1 MRIRIW
7 IQIEIRIGIGIGIRT
22 RADNLS
28 NGSLNLRDSI
38 WTDTGVKIRVPV
50 CLSVLSSNHLS
61 KLQCP
66 KLLDRWPRISIYIVS
81 TRLTCVLYMK
91 VGRKLKRFCMKVR
104 EREKER
110 DWMQVCVLA
119 SLFVSKLSQTLYIC
133 RYIENITKQLY
144 NEWQTFTSLVERFKF
159 SVHRAQRAIELA
171 SHKIDSELFW
181 THSGLLLE
189 LKLCQYLPFNQLANL
204 RYKKQARLDQC

>member
-1 MRIRIW
+1 MWIRIW

-104 EREKER
+104 ERERKKEIECR
-110 DWMQVCVLA
+110 CACWHHYSFQ
-119 SLFVSKLSQTLYIC
+119 SFRKLFISVAISKISQSNCIMSD
-133 RYIENITKQLY
+133 K
-144 NEWQTFTSLVERFKF
+144 
-159 SVHRAQRAIELA
+159 H
-171 SHKIDSELFW
+171 
-181 THSGLLLE
+181 
-189 LKLCQYLPFNQLANL
+189 LPAL
-204 RYKKQARLDQC
+204 